1 MKENE
6 QKKKKPT
13 IFKLFL
19 IPLITIMLIQSVIT
33 IGTLVVRRTT
43 GMLEEYSSSMMS
55 RLVENRKVILQ
66 NDMNQRWAM
75 IHDREAHLDG
85 VLEQFLAEEDIS
97 LEELLYSGE
106 MKNLLLEQFFPECL
120 ELLQNNSS
128 TGIFLILTGA

>member
-55 RLVENRKVILQ
+55 RLVENRG
-66 NDMNQRWAM
+66 
-75 IHDREAHLDG
+75 G
-85 VLEQFLAEEDIS
+85 VLQGNFAE
-97 LEELLYSGE
+97 
-106 MKNLLLEQFFPECL
+106 
-120 ELLQNNSS
+120 
-128 TGIFLILTGA
+128 